1 MWVTQMTLGVK
12 VFKGWCLFVLFQ
24 NVICVSQGCLV
35 TGCIV
40 GSPRPQ
46 SVFKGGFHWN
56 SNHRQEGMTL
66 SCCHQHFFL
75 PNPKETD
82 SIILRE
88 GKDHSLL
95 SLFFLFPVS
104 QGEVHKVQGQSLDL
118 RQKRNQKI
126 SHCPNCPCRRGG
138 NLLGR
143 HFSQGPPVTG
153 NLAGEE
159 EGSAVQR
166 SIINYLG

>member
-1 MWVTQMTLGVK
+1 MKWRDFMVKWLKRSIEGARSKGWCLVLYFSGVPQAMWVTQMTLGVK

-82 SIILRE
+82 SIIFQWESRRGSQSPGSVSGPKTKEKPENFPL
-88 GKDHSLL
+88 SQL
-95 SLFFLFPVS
+95 SL
-104 QGEVHKVQGQSLDL
+104 
-118 RQKRNQKI
+118 
-126 SHCPNCPCRRGG
+126 
-138 NLLGR
+138 
-143 HFSQGPPVTG
+143 
-153 NLAGEE
+153 
-159 EGSAVQR
+159 
-166 SIINYLG
+166 